1 MIDSKRMQ
9 AVQSPV
15 IPHVAALIRDNPGT
29 ISLGQGVVHYPPP
42 PQAMQAVAHF
52 GGAIV
57 EHHYQAARGLPE
69 LREELRQKLAC
80 ENRIEVRRPD
90 PDGHGRLQHGLLP
103 RLARRCRPRR

>member
-42 PQAMQAVAHF
+42 PQAMQALTCF

-57 EHHYQAARGLPE
+57 EHHYQAARGPARTQGRVAPE
-69 LREELRQKLAC
+69 TR
-80 ENRIEVRRPD
+80 V
-90 PDGHGRLQHGLLP
+90 
-103 RLARRCRPRR
+103 

>member
-15 IPHVAALIRDNPGT
+15 IPHVAALIRANPGT

-42 PQAMQAVAHF
+42 PQAMQALARF

-57 EHHYQAARGLPE
+57 EHHYQT
-69 LREELRQKLAC
+69 
-80 ENRIEVRRPD
+80 
-90 PDGHGRLQHGLLP
+90 
-103 RLARRCRPRR
+103 RPRPARTQGRTAPKTRVRNHIKSRWATTRS